1 MNTESTDKTLS
12 TILYLLT
19 IMTILFGIMGMD
31 NKLFSNDWML
41 KDLVYL
47 LTEFYYDILIIGY
60 IFICL
65 QISGYVE
72 LKYRKDY
79 LTVSILSVLLT
90 PISLFFI
97 LFEKNEDEN

>member
-12 TILYLLT
+12 TILYLIS
-19 IMTILFGIMGMD
+19 IMLILYRIMGME
-31 NKLFSNDWML
+31 NELFLTDWIL
-41 KDLVYL
+41 KDIIYI
-47 LTEFYYDILIIGY
+47 LTESYYDILIIGY

-72 LKYRKDY
+72 LKHGKDY

-97 LFEKNEDEN
+97 LFEKNENEN

>member
-19 IMTILFGIMGMD
+19 IMAILFGIMGMD
-31 NKLFSNDWML
+31 NKEFLNDWML
-41 KDLVYL
+41 KDIIYL
-47 LTEFYYDILIIGY
+47 LTESYYDILIVGY